1 MAIEENQPEKPPNPG
16 SADCRNPGK
25 NGNEPAT
32 KAKADK
38 AQPWKA
44 NWVPQPELVGVVE
57 YVGKKGEEIIVDGGS
72 NDGIAIVTMSDG
84 SPMFRPDI
92 VGTLKGDTSSTE
104 A

>member
-1 MAIEENQPEKPPNPG
+1 MGQKAALKGGRGIRHAIQNL
-16 SADCRNPGK
+16 RK
-25 NGNEPAT
+25 NGNETAT
-32 KAKADK
+32 KAKVDK

-44 NWVPQPELVGVVE
+44 NWVPQPELVGVIE

-84 SPMFRPDI
+84 SRMFRPDI
-92 VGTLKGDTSSTE
+92 VGTFKRHTSSTK